1 MTDKKTMAIGI
12 GALLL
17 LVNLGLIVTGFVDG
31 QIESTVE
38 SAVSDGMDGMDDDGN
53 MDYTYDYDEDWL
65 NVSGE
70 KAYFAN
76 SISNLDDVQANGA
89 DPTYEMI
96 GPFIYYENT
105 TREILDFDYDENTI
119 TYSGYEIYEWCE
131 DCTWVDDEGV
141 EHASVSGDTLT
152 NQVNILWNTQRV
164 AGMNTGIEYLEIFAQ
179 GMFAANMS
187 EFDLANRAP
196 SIWASEDISSMM
208 TETTTGDMVL
218 AGAYL
223 AAGGDSGMATSFQNL
238 EQSVMYDA
246 IDPSTGVCIALTCDI
261 GPVLVAGMGA
271 PDGGQ
276 VTQTRAALYLS
287 LIHI

>member
-1 MTDKKTMAIGI
+1 MTDKRTMAIGI

-38 SAVSDGMDGMDDDGN
+38 GAVADGMDGMDDDGN
-53 MDYTYDYDEDWL
+53 MDYTYDYDDDWL

-76 SISNLDDVQANGA
+76 SISNLDDVQNNGA
-89 DPTYEMI
+89 APTYEMI

-105 TREILDFDYDENTI
+105 SREILDFDYDEDTI
-119 TYSGYEIYEWCE
+119 TYTGHEIYEWCE
-131 DCTWVDDEGV
+131 DCTWMDDEGV
-141 EHASVSGDTLT
+141 EHASVSGDTLV

-179 GMFAANMS
+179 GMFASQMI

-196 SIWASEDISSMM
+196 SIWASEDIASMM
-208 TETTTGDMVL
+208 TAEGGVTGDAAL

-223 AAGGDSGMATSFQNL
+223 AAGGSSDMSSAFQNL

-246 IDPSTGVCIALTCDI
+246 EDPSTEICIALTCEL
-261 GPVLVAGMGA
+261 GPMPVSYTHL
-271 PDGGQ
+271 
-276 VTQTRAALYLS
+276 RA
-287 LIHI
+287 HET